1 MYYLWE
7 GVTGR
12 PVPEKWWE
20 RLQRL
25 GIALLMVMMS
35 VALYNDI
42 QHILG

>member
-20 RLQRL
+20 WLQRA
-25 GIALLMVMMS
+25 GVALLMVMMS
-35 VALYNDI
+35 IAFYNDVL
-42 QHILG
+42 HILG